1 MKLTLKALGIAV
13 ILFALAGCASQSDNI
28 AAAPI
33 MTSSVTPV
41 CLSSQLIVIDGL
53 GGVAM
58 GHFGLDS
65 SAFKNISKSTC
76 TLQGFPN
83 FQMLERSG
91 KLIATQVIGGTS
103 YTVHYQSEDIVTL
116 LPGNE
121 AMFDLGFD
129 NATGYGR
136 SLCPTSAKVKVTPPG
151 NTESI
156 TVPWKFQPYGGGTI
170 ANLRCGEITTS
181 PVYWPIRA

>member
-1 MKLTLKALGIAV
+1 MKINLKICVVVVL
-13 ILFALAGCASQSDNI
+13 LFALAGCAKQSDNV
-28 AAAPI
+28 AAPI
-33 MTSSVTPV
+33 STPHVTPV
-41 CLSSQLIVIDGL
+41 CQAGQLIVVDGL
-53 GGVAM
+53 AGGAM

-83 FQMLERSG
+83 FQMFDGSG
-91 KLIATQVIGGTS
+91 KPILTHVIVGTS
-103 YTVHYQSEDIVTL
+103 YTVQYKSEDIVTL

-129 NATGYGR
+129 NATGYGGAV
-136 SLCPTSAKVKVTPPG
+136 CPTSATVEITPPG
-151 NTESI
+151 ANQPI
-156 TVPWKFQPYGGGTI
+156 TVSWKFQPYGGGTI

-181 PVYWPIRA
+181 PVYWPVRA

>member
-1 MKLTLKALGIAV
+1 
-13 ILFALAGCASQSDNI
+13 
-28 AAAPI
+28 
-33 MTSSVTPV
+33 
-41 CLSSQLIVIDGL
+41 
-53 GGVAM
+53 M

-83 FQMLERSG
+83 FQMLDRSS
-91 KLIATQVIGGTS
+91 KLIATHVMGGTS

-136 SLCPTSAKVKVTPPG
+136 ALCPASAKVEVTPPG
-151 NTESI
+151 TTESI

-181 PVYWPIRA
+181 PVYWPVRA